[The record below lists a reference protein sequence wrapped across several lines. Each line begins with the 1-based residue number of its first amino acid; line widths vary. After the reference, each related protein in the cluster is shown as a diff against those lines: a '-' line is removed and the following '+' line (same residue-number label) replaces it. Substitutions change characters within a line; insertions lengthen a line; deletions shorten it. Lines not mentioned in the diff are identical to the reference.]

1 MPGFIYSQKGDDI
14 YVNLFIGSETEL
26 SLSDQSRIR
35 LTQKTGYPWDGSVVM
50 TVEPEKEKT
59 FLLKVTDPGM
69 GTGSR
74 ESIRFVSFGSE
85 VCCQSE
91 SKRQIY
97 RNENI

>member
-1 MPGFIYSQKGDDI
+1 MAWLSLLSAHVLENDVRNARIYLFTEGGDDI

-59 FLLKVTDPGM
+59 FLLKVRIPGWAQ
-69 GTGSR
+69 G
-74 ESIRFVSFGSE
+74 V
-85 VCCQSE
+85 
-91 SKRQIY
+91 
-97 RNENI
+97 ENP

>member
-59 FLLKVTDPGM
+59 FLLKVRIPGWH
-69 GTGSR
+69 R
-74 ESIRFVSFGSE
+74 ESRIHTICIVR
-85 VCCQSE
+85 
-91 SKRQIY
+91 K
-97 RNENI
+97 

>member
-1 MPGFIYSQKGDDI
+1 M
-14 YVNLFIGSETEL
+14 
-26 SLSDQSRIR
+26 
-35 LTQKTGYPWDGSVVM
+35 DGSVVM

-59 FLLKVTDPGM
+59 FLLKSTDPGWAQ
-69 GTGSR
+69 GVG